1 MSAGTVIKWMKPVV
15 RRPIMQRLAPAAM
28 PMVMLVVSLVGCTL
42 FPAAGALAN
51 APDPITRAEAWFN
64 GISTMKADFIQVAS
78 DGTTATGE
86 LHLRRP
92 HRMKIIYDLDEPLI
106 LLTTPLWLHV
116 DRPNEKRV
124 TSYPIRET
132 PLSLILKKR
141 VELRSDKF
149 RTSHSVRNG
158 ITRIVLTKD
167 TGEGAGQLTLE
178 FTNQPFVLRKWSIRD
193 AADVT
198 TYVTLQN
205 MRFGHSY
212 QNKFFA
218 KRVYSN
224 E

>member
-1 MSAGTVIKWMKPVV
+1 MSAGTAMKWMKPV
-15 RRPIMQRLAPAAM
+15 RWRLAPLAM
-28 PMVMLVVSLVGCTL
+28 LAVMLVGGML
-42 FPAAGALAN
+42 FPAVGALAN
-51 APDPITRAEAWFN
+51 AQDPVSRAEGWFDS
-64 GISTMKADFIQVAS
+64 ISTMKADFIQVAS

-106 LLTTPLWLHV
+106 LLTTPVWLHV
-116 DRPNEKRV
+116 DRPDDKRV
-124 TSYPIRET
+124 TSYPISET
-132 PLSLILKKR
+132 PLSLILQEQ
-141 VELRSDKF
+141 VELRSDEFK
-149 RTSHSVRNG
+149 TSHSVRNG

-198 TYVTLQN
+198 THVTLQN